1 MMVTTLSIDK
11 AGRIVVPKSVRD
23 ELHLTPGTV
32 LRLELSGERLI
43 LAPAVRE
50 AHLTIENGT
59 PLVVPADPSGTPIL
73 TTEMVNEI
81 IARGRLER
89 SRRLQESLKSD
100 EEPR

>member
-1 MMVTTLSIDK
+1 MAATLSIDK
-11 AGRIVVPKSVRD
+11 AGRIVVPKAVRD

-32 LRLELSGERLI
+32 LRLEISGERLI
-43 LAPAVRE
+43 LTPAVRE

-59 PLVVPADPSGTPIL
+59 PLVVPADPSAAPIL

-81 IARGRLER
+81 IGRGRLER
-89 SRRLQESLKSD
+89 SRRLQEGLKAD